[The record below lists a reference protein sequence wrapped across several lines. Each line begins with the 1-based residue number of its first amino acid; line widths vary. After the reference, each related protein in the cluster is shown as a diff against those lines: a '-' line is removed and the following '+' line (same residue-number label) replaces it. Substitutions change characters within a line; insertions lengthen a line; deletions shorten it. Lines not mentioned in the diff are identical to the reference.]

1 MYGELKGVKM
11 SCLTHFNGHI
21 DQDYVA
27 AYCTDDDDWEEEEVD
42 KITLLH
48 IPKIT
53 GWEQVSE
60 GVRRLRALCEASPP
74 HRSS

>member
-1 MYGELKGVKM
+1 MNGELIETKM
-11 SCLTHFNGHI
+11 LCLTHFNGHI

-27 AYCTDDDDWEEEEVD
+27 TYCTDDDDDDEEDD
-42 KITLLH
+42 KITLLN

-60 GVRRLRALCEASPP
+60 WVRRLRAACEDSPP

>member
-1 MYGELKGVKM
+1 MDILIKITLLLIG
-11 SCLTHFNGHI
+11 
-21 DQDYVA
+21 
-27 AYCTDDDDWEEEEVD
+27 TDDDDNEEDD

-60 GVRRLRALCEASPP
+60 WVRRLRAVCEDPPP

>member
-1 MYGELKGVKM
+1 MYGELIGVTM
-11 SCLTHFNGHI
+11 LCLTHFNGHI

-27 AYCTDDDDWEEEEVD
+27 TYCTDDDDGEEDD
-42 KITLLH
+42 KITLLNV
-48 IPKIT
+48 PKIT

-60 GVRRLRALCEASPP
+60 WVCRLRAACEDSPP

>member
-1 MYGELKGVKM
+1 ML
-11 SCLTHFNGHI
+11 CLTHFYRHI

-27 AYCTDDDDWEEEEVD
+27 AYCTDDDDWEEEVD

-60 GVRRLRALCEASPP
+60 WVRRLRAACEDSPP

>member
-1 MYGELKGVKM
+1 MYGELIGVKKL
-11 SCLTHFNGHI
+11 CLTHFNGHI

-27 AYCTDDDDWEEEEVD
+27 AYCTDEDREEEVD

-60 GVRRLRALCEASPP
+60 WVRRLRAACEDSPP

>member
-11 SCLTHFNGHI
+11 LCLTHFNGHI

-27 AYCTDDDDWEEEEVD
+27 AYCTDDDGEEEVD

-60 GVRRLRALCEASPP
+60 WVRRLRAACEDSPP

>member
-1 MYGELKGVKM
+1 MYVELIGVKM
-11 SCLTHFNGHI
+11 LNLTHFNRHI

-27 AYCTDDDDWEEEEVD
+27 AYYTDEEEEEEEVD
-42 KITLLH
+42 EITLLH

-60 GVRRLRALCEASPP
+60 WVRRLRAACEDSPP

>member
-1 MYGELKGVKM
+1 ML
-11 SCLTHFNGHI
+11 CRTHFNGHI

-27 AYCTDDDDWEEEEVD
+27 AYCADDDDDYEDD

-60 GVRRLRALCEASPP
+60 WVRQVLADIQDGHTDAVVTDLGSE
-74 HRSS
+74 

>member
-1 MYGELKGVKM
+1 MYGELKGVKIL
-11 SCLTHFNGHI
+11 CLTHFNGHI

-27 AYCTDDDDWEEEEVD
+27 AYCTDDDGEEEVD

-60 GVRRLRALCEASPP
+60 WVRRLRAACEDSPP

>member
-11 SCLTHFNGHI
+11 LCLTHFNGHI

-27 AYCTDDDDWEEEEVD
+27 AYCTDDDGEEEVD

-60 GVRRLRALCEASPP
+60 WVRRLRAVCEDSPP

>member
-1 MYGELKGVKM
+1 MDILIKITLLLIG
-11 SCLTHFNGHI
+11 
-21 DQDYVA
+21 
-27 AYCTDDDDWEEEEVD
+27 TDDDDGEKD
-42 KITLLH
+42 NKISLLH

-60 GVRRLRALCEASPP
+60 WVRRLRAACEDSPP

>member
-1 MYGELKGVKM
+1 MDILIKIM
-11 SCLTHFNGHI
+11 LLL
-21 DQDYVA
+21 
-27 AYCTDDDDWEEEEVD
+27 YCTDDDGEEEVD

-60 GVRRLRALCEASPP
+60 WVRRLRAACEDSPP

>member
-1 MYGELKGVKM
+1 MYGELIGVTM
-11 SCLTHFNGHI
+11 LCLAHFNGHI

-27 AYCTDDDDWEEEEVD
+27 TYCTDDDDDKVDD

-60 GVRRLRALCEASPP
+60 WVRRLRAACEESPP

>member
-1 MYGELKGVKM
+1 MYVELIGVKM
-11 SCLTHFNGHI
+11 LNLTHFNRHI

-27 AYCTDDDDWEEEEVD
+27 AYYTYHDEEEEVD

-60 GVRRLRALCEASPP
+60 WVRRLRAACEDSPP

>member
-1 MYGELKGVKM
+1 MYGELIEVKM
-11 SCLTHFNGHI
+11 LCLTHFNGHI

-27 AYCTDDDDWEEEEVD
+27 AYCTDDDDGEDDD

-60 GVRRLRALCEASPP
+60 GVRRLRAACEDSPP